1 MNGIIKALQCHPR
14 VRKIPS
20 APVLSCA
27 VLLLKS
33 SGYPGRWRRLC
44 TQPALTTQD
53 LCPTHTLFNQMHNAY
68 IIHKEKYTHSYTPS
82 LAIAGDDNGNL
93 GSDLAHV
100 ELRHRQ
106 PASNQLVQLTS

>member
-1 MNGIIKALQCHPR
+1 
-14 VRKIPS
+14 
-20 APVLSCA
+20 
-27 VLLLKS
+27 
-33 SGYPGRWRRLC
+33 
-44 TQPALTTQD
+44 
-53 LCPTHTLFNQMHNAY
+53 MHNAY